1 VLKELGAGSFGRVV
15 KVRKHQKGDVFAM
28 KQIKMM
34 QLSAKEKDN
43 ALNEVRLLASIDSPN
58 IISYKSA
65 FF

>member
-1 VLKELGAGSFGRVV
+1 LGAGSFGRVM
-15 KVRKHQKGDVFAM
+15 KVRRNKSKGEFFAM

-43 ALNEVRLLASIDSPN
+43 ALNEVTLLASIDSPN
-58 IISYKSA
+58 IISYKNA